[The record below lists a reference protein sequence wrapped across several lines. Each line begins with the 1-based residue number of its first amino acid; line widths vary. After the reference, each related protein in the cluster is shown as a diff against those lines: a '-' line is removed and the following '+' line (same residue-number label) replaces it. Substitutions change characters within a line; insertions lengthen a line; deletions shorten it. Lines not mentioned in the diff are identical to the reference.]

1 MNLGIIGLGTMGG
14 ILLQS
19 VLKKNLVHF
28 KKYNVFDVVADK
40 LKTFGDN
47 SQIQICE
54 DIKQLVNSSDM
65 IILAVKPAQME
76 SVLKEMLQTKIE
88 NKTIITIAAG
98 LKINFY
104 RKILGDSCFI
114 TRVMPNILFSVGEG
128 AAGIAMDP
136 KLSQNASTIIQDI
149 FKTAGKIIL
158 CEENKLD
165 VVTGLSGSGPAYIF
179 IIIEAMADGAVKM
192 GLPRKDA
199 YTLAAQTV
207 LGAGKMVLESNS
219 HPGVLKDMV
228 CTPGGTTIEAIS
240 VLERG
245 NLRSTI
251 IDAIEACTKKSQ
263 SLSS

>member
-19 VLKKNLVHF
+19 MLKKNLTHF
-28 KKYNVFDVVADK
+28 KKYYIFDVLTDK
-40 LKTFGDN
+40 MKNFQDN
-47 SQIQICE
+47 SQVQMCK
-54 DIKQLVNSSDM
+54 DIIELVNNSD
-65 IILAVKPAQME
+65 IILLAVKPVQME
-76 SVLKEMLQTKIE
+76 SVLKEIIKAKID
-88 NKTIITIAAG
+88 NKSFVSIAAG

-104 RKILGDSCFI
+104 RKILGENCFI
-114 TRVMPNILFSVGEG
+114 TRVMPNILVSVGEG
-128 AAGIAMDP
+128 ATGIAMDS
-136 KLSQNASTIIQDI
+136 KISQNVSLAIQDI
-149 FKTAGKIIL
+149 FKAAGKIIL

-179 IIIEAMADGAVKM
+179 LIIEAMADGAVKM

-219 HPGVLKDMV
+219 HPGILKDMV

-240 VLERG
+240 VLERK
-245 NLRSTI
+245 NLRSTL
-251 IDAIEACTKKSQ
+251 IDAIEAATKKSQ
-263 SLSS
+263 SLSQ